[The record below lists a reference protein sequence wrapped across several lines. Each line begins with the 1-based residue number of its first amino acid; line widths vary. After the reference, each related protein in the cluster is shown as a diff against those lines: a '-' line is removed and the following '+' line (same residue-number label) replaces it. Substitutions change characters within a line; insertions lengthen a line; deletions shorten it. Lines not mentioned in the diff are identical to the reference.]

1 MPDYTKGMIY
11 MLEPSIDYDEGDIYY
26 GSTTQPLYKR
36 FFEHKKSFRYNRK
49 YKSKMIFEKYG
60 VENVKI
66 ILIKNYSCLNK
77 QELEAEE
84 AKYIREN
91 KCVNACIPGRSYTE
105 WRETNKER
113 LQEKNKIYNE
123 NNKEKIKK
131 DKKLYYE
138 MKKDR
143 FKEKS
148 KIYRELN
155 QEKIKELNKEW
166 CEENKE
172 ELKEK
177 KKEYYETNKV
187 FINIKAKQYREK
199 NREILNEKNKIKIK
213 CECGCEVVKSYFK
226 IHQTSKKHIDLM
238 KSI

>member
-11 MLEPSIDYDEGDIYY
+11 MLEPTIDYDEGDIYY

-91 KCVNACIPGRSYTE
+91 KLCKCLYSR
-105 WRETNKER
+105 
-113 LQEKNKIYNE
+113 
-123 NNKEKIKK
+123 
-131 DKKLYYE
+131 KKLYR
-138 MKKDR
+138 MARNKQR
-143 FKEKS
+143 NTSRKE
-148 KIYRELN
+148 
-155 QEKIKELNKEW
+155 Q
-166 CEENKE
+166 
-172 ELKEK
+172 
-177 KKEYYETNKV
+177 
-187 FINIKAKQYREK
+187 NI
-199 NREILNEKNKIKIK
+199 
-213 CECGCEVVKSYFK
+213 
-226 IHQTSKKHIDLM
+226 
-238 KSI
+238 